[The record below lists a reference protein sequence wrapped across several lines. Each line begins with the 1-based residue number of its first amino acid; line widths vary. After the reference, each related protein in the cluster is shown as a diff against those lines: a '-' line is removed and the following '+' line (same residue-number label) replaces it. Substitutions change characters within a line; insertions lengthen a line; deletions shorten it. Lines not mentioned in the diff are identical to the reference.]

1 MANNTNLSFPS
12 AFCQQF
18 FKDGKPLAGG
28 KLYTYIAGSSTS
40 VVTYKT
46 ISGGTESANMNT
58 NPIILDMSGKADL
71 VISKDTAYKF
81 VLFDRNDVK
90 VDEWDNVTAGGS
102 GGGGSSEEIVV
113 DGTTNEINV
122 SSHVTQGVKHYVVSL
137 SNTIKSAIL
146 YLIGIYENVV
156 NSLENKA
163 DKVQGATTGNL
174 ASLDAEGN
182 LTDSGS
188 KVGDFKTKQTPKS
201 LNGSTTKTITNLSQD
216 SNGEITPTFSD
227 IDFDSKVLSFYP
239 QGLGYMTPDE
249 RAALNAK
256 MQEVVYSGGM
266 IILWDGNGANS
277 PCVLYY
283 YNSDEYYFYR
293 LEKYGNEI
301 SYHESI
307 VTYNSITK
315 TFNVD
320 QSSTTINPSLY
331 EKVAN
336 KKTTIIGNE
345 TSTTYYPNMKAV
357 VDYINGVMQN
367 LGGKLITD
375 NGSPFSDST
384 DLPSSTPYNGVAI
397 QDKDYAYVQGT
408 GTAERWSATVTGS
421 SVSWMNEYTINI
433 PVFSV
438 AQQAAID
445 SGITAAILSDLQDG
459 VASIPTKTSQL
470 TNDSNFA
477 TTGALNSGLA
487 TKQNVISNLST
498 IESGAAAGA
507 TAVQPGDLSP
517 VATSG
522 SYSDLSGTPTIP
534 TKTSQLTNNS
544 DFTTNAALTAGLATK
559 QATISD
565 LDTIRSGASAG
576 STALQPSG
584 NGSNVT
590 STFTAASSRNN
601 ISSGEN
607 LSTIFGKIA
616 KWFADL
622 KNVAFSGSYS
632 DLSDTP
638 TIPEAATATPQ
649 AVSSSAGSTG
659 SSPYFAKGDHVHK
672 IVVSEGVNNGQV
684 SIAGESVSVKGWDSI
699 YQKYMR
705 ASSGT
710 KSLSFG
716 STTIIGSVNGNN
728 VVLSMPQANFI
739 RTDLDVADAP
749 FPYSVGQ
756 FVALE
761 AVPGG
766 GTFHLY
772 KASDVCDSFK
782 TQIGLAWNISNTW
795 YGGMANKAENDSSN
809 RNIVNTYATKTE
821 LSDTATGL
829 GNSLSSAVNGI
840 YDSMNK
846 GCVRSAF
853 DYESIAGKFT
863 DIFYVKRESTSYVDA
878 VVRLKVWGKYSYI
891 SAINDH
897 TFCADITVQI
907 RGESGRSNWTSAI
920 ADGCILYKGTTS
932 SVSDLR
938 VKMTTDSENRL
949 YISILAANATE
960 QYTRMIV
967 ESNFMTNNAERC
979 TFSNLVTI
987 YGAGP
992 AGRSAIGAEFS
1003 LT

>member
-1 MANNTNLSFPS
+1 MWTVNNF
-12 AFCQQF
+12 
-18 FKDGKPLAGG
+18 
-28 KLYTYIAGSSTS
+28 
-40 VVTYKT
+40 
-46 ISGGTESANMNT
+46 
-58 NPIILDMSGKADL
+58 
-71 VISKDTAYKF
+71 TAQ
-81 VLFDRNDVK
+81 
-90 VDEWDNVTAGGS
+90 G
-102 GGGGSSEEIVV
+102 GGGGSVFPISVNGTEDEIDV
-113 DGTTNEINV
+113 DQY
-122 SSHVTQGVKHYVVSL
+122 SSGGVKYFVVGL
-137 SNTIKSAIL
+137 AQTIK
-146 YLIGIYENVV
+146 
-156 NSLENKA
+156 NSL
-163 DKVQGATTGNL
+163 TSL
-174 ASLDAEGN
+174 ASSVTYLA
-182 LTDSGS
+182 SGLAGKKDRQAPVS
-188 KVGDFKTKQTPKS
+188 VS
-201 LNGSTTKTITNLSQD
+201 GSTTKTLVGISQDADGAMTPEFDDIEFPDYSQRFENIENEQTVDERVIAAALNDLNARMEAVEDSQDEKNIGDRIADSLDSQNLFEGGIRVKVRQPAKNFLGSSTKTVTGLSQD
-216 SNGEITPTFSD
+216 ANGEMTATFSD

-239 QGLGYMTPDE
+239 QSLGYMTPDE

-256 MQEVVYSGGM
+256 MQEVANNGGM
-266 IILWDGNGANS
+266 IILLDGLGANF

-283 YNSDEYYFYR
+283 YNTSEYYFYR
-293 LEKYGNEI
+293 IEENVNGIDYFRT
-301 SYHESI
+301 I
-307 VTYNSITK
+307 VTYDRDTK

-320 QSSTTINPSLY
+320 QSSTTIDPTLY
-331 EKVAN
+331 ENVAN
-336 KKTTIIGNE
+336 KKTTITGNE

-375 NGSPFSDST
+375 NGSPFSDSA
-384 DLPSSTPYNGVAI
+384 DLPSSTPYNGIAI

-421 SVSWMNEYTINI
+421 SVSWVNEYTINI

-445 SGITAAILSDLQDG
+445 SGITDAILSDLQDG
-459 VASIPTKTSQL
+459 VAS
-470 TNDSNFA
+470 
-477 TTGALNSGLA
+477 
-487 TKQNVISNLST
+487 
-498 IESGAAAGA
+498 
-507 TAVQPGDLSP
+507 
-517 VATSG
+517 
-522 SYSDLSGTPTIP
+522 IP

-559 QATISD
+559 QNTISD
-565 LDTIRSGASAG
+565 LSEIRSGAEAGATAVQPDALDNYATTTALNNGLAGKQNTISDLAAIRSGASAG
-576 STALQPSG
+576 ATALQPSG

-590 STFTAASSRNN
+590 ATFSAANQRNN
-601 ISSGEN
+601 ISSDEK

-616 KWFADL
+616 KFFSDLKAVAFTGNYADL
-622 KNVAFSGSYS
+622 SG
-632 DLSDTP
+632 TP

-649 AVSSSAGSTG
+649 PVSSSAGSTG
-659 SSPYFAKGDHVHK
+659 SSDYFAKGDHVHK
-672 IVVSEGVNNGQV
+672 IVVGEGVNNGQI
-684 SIAGESVSVKGWDSI
+684 SIAGQSVSVKGWDTI
-699 YQKYMR
+699 YQNYMS

-716 STTIIGSVNGNN
+716 STTTIGSVNGNN

-739 RTDLDVADAP
+739 RTDLDVAVAP

-782 TQIGLAWNISNTW
+782 TKIGLAWNISNTW

-809 RNIVNTYATKTE
+809 RNIVNTYATKQE
-821 LSDTATGL
+821 LYDTATGL
-829 GNSLSSAVNGI
+829 GNSLNSAVNGI

-863 DIFYVKRESTSYVDA
+863 DIFSVKRESTSIVEA

-891 SAINDH
+891 SQTTDH

-907 RGESGRSNWTSAI
+907 RGESGNSNWTSAI
-920 ADGCILYKGTTS
+920 ADGCILYKGSTS

-938 VKMTTDSENRL
+938 VKMTTDSDNRL
-949 YISILAANATE
+949 YISILAANASVS
-960 QYTRMIV
+960 YTRMIV
-967 ESNFMTNNAERC
+967 ESSFMTTNQERA
-979 TFSNLVTI
+979 TFSNLVSI
-987 YGAGP
+987 YGSVP
-992 AGRSAIGAEFS
+992 VGRSAIGAEFS